1 MSSTSASN
9 TILKTLR
16 QKNPKLVLLECCSNV
31 GDLKIIH
38 AHMLR
43 THVFFDVFASSRLVA
58 FCIDSKTNLLHYA
71 IRVVS
76 QIQTPNLFIY
86 NALIRGCSTSENP
99 SNSFHYYIKAQRF
112 GLLPDNITHPF
123 LVKACGQLE
132 NAVMGMQA
140 HGQVIKHGFEQDCY
154 VQNSL
159 VHMYATV
166 GDINAARRIFK
177 RMCRFDV
184 VSWTCM
190 IAGYQRCGDVESARE
205 LFDRMPEKNLVTWS
219 TMISGYARNSRFDEA
234 IELFE
239 ALQAEGVV
247 ANETVMVGVIYS
259 CAHLGALAMGE
270 KAHEYVVRNNL
281 SLNLIL
287 GTALVDMYAKCGNM
301 EKAVQVFEQLR
312 EKDVLCWTALIAG
325 MAMHGYAEKALVCF
339 SEMLTE
345 RLVPRDITFTA
356 VLTACSHGGMVDRG
370 LEIFESMKRDHGL
383 EPRLEHYGCM
393 VDLLG
398 RAGKLAEAEKFVLE
412 MPVKPNA
419 PIWGALLG
427 ACRIHRN
434 VEVGERVGK
443 ILVQMQPEH
452 SGYYVLLS
460 NIYARTNKWKEV
472 TIMRQMMKE
481 KGVRKP
487 PGYTMIEI
495 DRKIHEFTI
504 GDRTHPEI
512 EEIERMW
519 EDIVQ
524 KIKLAGYVG
533 NTAETLFDIDE
544 EEKEDALHRH
554 SEKLAIAY
562 GIMKNRARTPIRIVK
577 NLRVCEDCHTA
588 TKLISKVFKVEL
600 IVRDRNR
607 FHHFKEGGCSCMDYW

>member
-1 MSSTSASN
+1 MNSTSGSN
-9 TILKTLR
+9 SILKTLR
-16 QKNPKLVLLECCSNV
+16 LKSPKLVLLEHCTNV

-38 AHMLR
+38 AYMLR
-43 THVFFDVFASSRLVA
+43 THHFFDVFVASRLVA
-58 FCIDSKTNLLHYA
+58 FCIGSTNLLHYA
-71 IRVVS
+71 IKVVS
-76 QIQTPNLFIY
+76 QIDNPNLFIY

-99 SNSFHYYIKAQRF
+99 ENSFHYYIKAQRL
-112 GLLPDNITHPF
+112 GLSPDNITHPF
-123 LVKACGQLE
+123 LVKACAQLE
-132 NAVMGMQA
+132 SAAMGMQA
-140 HGQVIKHGFEQDCY
+140 HGQIIKHGFEQDCY

-166 GDINAARRIFK
+166 EDINAARRIFQ
-177 RMCRFDV
+177 RIHRFDI

-190 IAGYQRCGDVESARE
+190 IAGYHKRGDVKSAGE

-219 TMISGYARNSRFDEA
+219 TMISGYARNSCFDKA
-234 IELFE
+234 VELFE
-239 ALQAEGVV
+239 VLQAEGVV
-247 ANETVMVGVIYS
+247 ANETVMVGVISS

-270 KAHEYVVRNNL
+270 KAHEYVMRNNL
-281 SLNLIL
+281 TLNMIL
-287 GTALVDMYAKCGNM
+287 GTALVDMYARCGNV
-301 EKAVQVFEQLR
+301 EKAVQVFEELP
-312 EKDVLCWTALIAG
+312 EKDALCWTVLIAG
-325 MAMHGYAEKALVCF
+325 FAMYGYAKKALEYF
-339 SEMLTE
+339 SEMVKT
-345 RLVPRDITFTA
+345 RMVPRDITFTA
-356 VLTACSHGGMVDRG
+356 VLTACSHGGLVERG
-370 LEIFESMKRDHGL
+370 MEIFKSMKRDHGV

-398 RAGKLAEAEKFVLE
+398 RAGKLSEAEKFVLE
-412 MPVKPNA
+412 MPVTPNA

-443 ILVQMQPEH
+443 ILIQMRPEH

-460 NIYARTNKWKEV
+460 NIYARTNKWKDV
-472 TIMRQMMKE
+472 SIMRQMMKE

-487 PGYTMIEI
+487 PGYSLIEI
-495 DRKIHEFTI
+495 DGKVHEFTN
-504 GDRTHPEI
+504 GDKTHPEI
-512 EEIERMW
+512 EKIESVWEEIF
-519 EDIVQ
+519 Q

-554 SEKLAIAY
+554 SEKLAITY
-562 GIMKNRARTPIRIVK
+562 GIMKVQAPTPIRIVK

-588 TKLISKVFKVEL
+588 TKLISKVFEVEL

-607 FHHFKEGGCSCMDYW
+607 FHHFKEGTCSCMDYW